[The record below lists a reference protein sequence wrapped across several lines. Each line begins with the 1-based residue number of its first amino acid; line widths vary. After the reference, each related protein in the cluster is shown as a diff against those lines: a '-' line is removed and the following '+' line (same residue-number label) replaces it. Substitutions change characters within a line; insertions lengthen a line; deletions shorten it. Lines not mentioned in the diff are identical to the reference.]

1 LKLLAAPFSLL
12 EAAAE
17 NSHIS
22 SSPLL
27 VAVPAI
33 AVPAVREHPI
43 RVKKQPV
50 CFAL

>member
-17 NSHIS
+17 KNHTS

-27 VAVPAI
+27 VAVPAV
-33 AVPAVREHPI
+33 AVPAVREHLI
-43 RVKKQPV
+43 WVKKQSV
-50 CFAL
+50 CFAP